1 MVTVVFTTCL
11 PYFSKNAANFLE
23 ISRKYLF
30 TAANTCIIKNRVGK
44 KLKQILS
51 RNYSFRFQTLICII
65 NFAEIISDDVIQL
78 TSRDV
83 FSYHSTGTESFIL
96 IASTLQFLGG
106 KNLRGGPFDPPPPT
120 FEG

>member
-1 MVTVVFTTCL
+1 M
-11 PYFSKNAANFLE
+11 
-23 ISRKYLF
+23 F
-30 TAANTCIIKNRVGK
+30 TAANTYIIKNRVGK

-51 RNYSFRFQTLICII
+51 KNYSFRFQTLICII
-65 NFAEIISDDVIQL
+65 NFAKIISDDVIQL

-106 KNLRGGPFDPPPPT
+106 KNLRGGPFDPPPT